1 MPICIPN
8 DLPAA
13 DVLQRE
19 NIFVMRST
27 RAETQNIRP
36 LEIVLLNLMPTKIAT
51 ETQLARL
58 LGNTPIQV
66 ELELLAQAQLR
77 CRRTVTLL
85 QDLYSTAWQTQ
96 LDHRPLALQRFGPG
110 SIRPQA
116 VRELLETGESV
127 RSVADSRLAIGQVSQ
142 NREGEQ
148 LVLTAEAWLTV
159 LYQDGEDRL
168 QCIHRTVPVSC
179 RLDCPEDCRCL
190 CTVRRQGE
198 VYAAPAAGG
207 VEVRFTLEFG
217 CLPVQTL
224 SVPAVCGG
232 SLGEARDADGEKR
245 PSVVLRFAVRGEEI
259 WDIAKAYGDE
269 ARFIFYYAGH
279 GVPDESNGTAYL
291 LPVDGKSSILA
302 TGYSISKLYDQLHAL
317 GSQNVTVVMDACFS
331 GSKRGEGMLASARGV
346 AIKSKA
352 EAPKG
357 NMLVISAAQGNET
370 AYPYR
375 EKRHGLF
382 TYFLLKKLQETKGNT
397 TFGELFDYVRTQVAQ
412 KSIVVNEKS
421 QTPSVNASS
430 ELTSTWKQSKLF

>member
-1 MPICIPN
+1 MDIDI
-8 DLPAA
+8 
-13 DVLQRE
+13 
-19 NIFVMRST
+19 
-27 RAETQNIRP
+27 
-36 LEIVLLNLMPTKIAT
+36 
-51 ETQLARL
+51 
-58 LGNTPIQV
+58 
-66 ELELLAQAQLR
+66 
-77 CRRTVTLL
+77 
-85 QDLYSTAWQTQ
+85 
-96 LDHRPLALQRFGPG
+96 
-110 SIRPQA
+110 
-116 VRELLETGESV
+116 
-127 RSVADSRLAIGQVSQ
+127 
-142 NREGEQ
+142 
-148 LVLTAEAWLTV
+148 
-159 LYQDGEDRL
+159 
-168 QCIHRTVPVSC
+168 PVSKAK
-179 RLDCPEDCRCL
+179 
-190 CTVRRQGE
+190 Q
-198 VYAAPAAGG
+198 
-207 VEVRFTLEFG
+207 
-217 CLPVQTL
+217 
-224 SVPAVCGG
+224 
-232 SLGEARDADGEKR
+232 EKT
-245 PSVVLRFAVRGEEI
+245 FAVIIANENYEEEVNVEFALNDGVAFSQYCTKTLGI
-259 WDIAKAYGDE
+259 PQENVHVRQDATLNNILAEISWMQNIAKAYGDE

-302 TGYSISKLYDQLHAL
+302 TGYSIGKLYDQLHAL

-421 QTPSVNASS
+421 QTPSVNASG

>member
-1 MPICIPN
+1 MRQDATLN
-8 DLPAA
+8 
-13 DVLQRE
+13 
-19 NIFVMRST
+19 NIL
-27 RAETQNIRP
+27 AEISWMQN
-36 LEIVLLNLMPTKIAT
+36 
-51 ETQLARL
+51 
-58 LGNTPIQV
+58 
-66 ELELLAQAQLR
+66 
-77 CRRTVTLL
+77 
-85 QDLYSTAWQTQ
+85 
-96 LDHRPLALQRFGPG
+96 
-110 SIRPQA
+110 
-116 VRELLETGESV
+116 
-127 RSVADSRLAIGQVSQ
+127 
-142 NREGEQ
+142 
-148 LVLTAEAWLTV
+148 
-159 LYQDGEDRL
+159 
-168 QCIHRTVPVSC
+168 
-179 RLDCPEDCRCL
+179 
-190 CTVRRQGE
+190 
-198 VYAAPAAGG
+198 
-207 VEVRFTLEFG
+207 
-217 CLPVQTL
+217 
-224 SVPAVCGG
+224 
-232 SLGEARDADGEKR
+232 
-245 PSVVLRFAVRGEEI
+245 
-259 WDIAKAYGDE
+259 IAKAYGDE

-302 TGYSISKLYDQLHAL
+302 TGYSIGKLYDQLHAL

-421 QTPSVNASS
+421 QTPSVNASG

>member
-1 MPICIPN
+1 MKIYLYLASLVALLCMAAQ
-8 DLPAA
+8 PAEA
-13 DVLQRE
+13 QR
-19 NIFVMRST
+19 ISVGKKGRVVVMRTDST
-27 RAETQNIRP
+27 SAQ
-36 LEIVLLNLMPTKIAT
+36 EIVNQDGSRMNR
-51 ETQLARL
+51 ARKTNHL
-58 LGNTPIQV
+58 Q
-66 ELELLAQAQLR
+66 AQAGNLR
-77 CRRTVTLL
+77 SDV
-85 QDLYSTAWQTQ
+85 DI
-96 LDHRPLALQRFGPG
+96 D
-110 SIRPQA
+110 I
-116 VRELLETGESV
+116 
-127 RSVADSRLAIGQVSQ
+127 
-142 NREGEQ
+142 
-148 LVLTAEAWLTV
+148 
-159 LYQDGEDRL
+159 
-168 QCIHRTVPVSC
+168 PVSKAK
-179 RLDCPEDCRCL
+179 
-190 CTVRRQGE
+190 Q
-198 VYAAPAAGG
+198 
-207 VEVRFTLEFG
+207 
-217 CLPVQTL
+217 
-224 SVPAVCGG
+224 
-232 SLGEARDADGEKR
+232 EKT
-245 PSVVLRFAVRGEEI
+245 FAVIIANENYEEEVNVEFALNDGVAFSQYCTKTLGI
-259 WDIAKAYGDE
+259 PQENVHVRQDATLNNILAEISWMQNIAKAYGDE

-302 TGYSISKLYDQLHAL
+302 TGYSIGKLYDQLHAL

-421 QTPSVNASS
+421 QTPSVNASG

>member
-1 MPICIPN
+1 MKIYLYLASLVALLCMAAQ
-8 DLPAA
+8 PAEA
-13 DVLQRE
+13 QR
-19 NIFVMRST
+19 ISVGKKGRVVVMRTDST
-27 RAETQNIRP
+27 SAQ
-36 LEIVLLNLMPTKIAT
+36 EIVN
-51 ETQLARL
+51 
-58 LGNTPIQV
+58 
-66 ELELLAQAQLR
+66 
-77 CRRTVTLL
+77 
-85 QDLYSTAWQTQ
+85 
-96 LDHRPLALQRFGPG
+96 
-110 SIRPQA
+110 
-116 VRELLETGESV
+116 
-127 RSVADSRLAIGQVSQ
+127 
-142 NREGEQ
+142 
-148 LVLTAEAWLTV
+148 
-159 LYQDGEDRL
+159 QDGSRMNRARKTNHL
-168 QCIHRTVPVSC
+168 QALAGNLRSDVDIDIPVSKAK
-179 RLDCPEDCRCL
+179 
-190 CTVRRQGE
+190 Q
-198 VYAAPAAGG
+198 
-207 VEVRFTLEFG
+207 
-217 CLPVQTL
+217 
-224 SVPAVCGG
+224 
-232 SLGEARDADGEKR
+232 EKT
-245 PSVVLRFAVRGEEI
+245 FAVIIANENYEEEVNVEFALNDGVAFSQYCTKTLGI
-259 WDIAKAYGDE
+259 PQENVHVRQDATLNNILAEISWMQNIAKAYGDE

-302 TGYSISKLYDQLHAL
+302 TGYSIGKLYDQFHAL

-421 QTPSVNASS
+421 QTPSVNASG

>member
-1 MPICIPN
+1 MNVEFALNDGVAFGQYCTKTLGIP
-8 DLPAA
+8 
-13 DVLQRE
+13 QE
-19 NIFVMRST
+19 NVHVRQDATLNNIL
-27 RAETQNIRP
+27 AEISWMQN
-36 LEIVLLNLMPTKIAT
+36 
-51 ETQLARL
+51 
-58 LGNTPIQV
+58 
-66 ELELLAQAQLR
+66 
-77 CRRTVTLL
+77 
-85 QDLYSTAWQTQ
+85 
-96 LDHRPLALQRFGPG
+96 
-110 SIRPQA
+110 
-116 VRELLETGESV
+116 
-127 RSVADSRLAIGQVSQ
+127 
-142 NREGEQ
+142 
-148 LVLTAEAWLTV
+148 
-159 LYQDGEDRL
+159 
-168 QCIHRTVPVSC
+168 
-179 RLDCPEDCRCL
+179 
-190 CTVRRQGE
+190 
-198 VYAAPAAGG
+198 
-207 VEVRFTLEFG
+207 
-217 CLPVQTL
+217 
-224 SVPAVCGG
+224 
-232 SLGEARDADGEKR
+232 
-245 PSVVLRFAVRGEEI
+245 
-259 WDIAKAYGDE
+259 IAKAYGDE

-302 TGYSISKLYDQLHAL
+302 TGYSIGKLYDQLHAL

-421 QTPSVNASS
+421 QTPSVNASG